1 MKLFKKTAV
10 EVVGYNPYT
19 EFVLGGWDY
28 TINNK
33 QSAEKKSKAI
43 VKVQPIRA
51 GYLGHVTAYQPI
63 RDQYFLIRS
72 VPGSLNMPPELQ
84 IHQRTCLCHRCTCR
98 YSQRSCKTVLV
109 GQYGS
114 PEIPRLYP
122 V

>member
-43 VKVQPIRA
+43 VKVCSPQ
-51 GYLGHVTAYQPI
+51 GG
-63 RDQYFLIRS
+63 
-72 VPGSLNMPPELQ
+72 PGSIGPLKSSNMSEGG
-84 IHQRTCLCHRCTCR
+84 IGRTLHF
-98 YSQRSCKTVLV
+98 
-109 GQYGS
+109 
-114 PEIPRLYP
+114 PM
-122 V
+122 